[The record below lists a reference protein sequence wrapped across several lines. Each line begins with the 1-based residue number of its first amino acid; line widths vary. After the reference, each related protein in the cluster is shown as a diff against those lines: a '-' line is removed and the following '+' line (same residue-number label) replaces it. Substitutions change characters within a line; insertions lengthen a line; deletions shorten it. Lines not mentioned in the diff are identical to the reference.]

1 MQQCKHKDCNRLASS
16 HGYCYEHKHLAKIVH
31 IDESMYKQLDAD
43 SRRLDEVVKECIELE
58 EKIEPLKKQLNN
70 LWLTY
75 IFLQDHWFVRL
86 GFKFGLIKRR
96 SEI

>member
-31 IDESMYKQLDAD
+31 ICESMYKQLETD
-43 SRRLDEVVKECIELE
+43 SERLDEVVKECVELE
-58 EKIEPLKKQLNN
+58 EKVEPLKKQLND
-70 LWLTY
+70 LWLIY
-75 IFLQDHWFVRL
+75 ISLQDHWLVKL

-96 SEI
+96 NN